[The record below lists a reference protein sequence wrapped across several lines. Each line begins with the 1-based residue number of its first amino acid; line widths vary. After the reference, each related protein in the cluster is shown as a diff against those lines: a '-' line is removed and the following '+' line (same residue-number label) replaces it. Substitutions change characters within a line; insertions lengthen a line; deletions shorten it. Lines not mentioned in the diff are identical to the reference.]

1 LSDRLET
8 CPTPNMKVSGFTFVR
23 NAIKFDYPIVEA
35 ITSIL
40 PVCDEVIVAVG
51 NSDDDTLGLIKSID
65 SDKIKIIETVWDDTL
80 REGGKVLAVET
91 NKALAAVS
99 KDADWCFYIQ
109 GDEVV
114 HEQYLPAIRQAMQ
127 DNLHNQEVEGLLFKY
142 LHFYGSYQYVADAQ
156 RWYRQE
162 IRIIR
167 NQSNITSY
175 RDAQGFRTITDKKLN
190 VRWIDAYVYHYGW
203 VKSPEI
209 QKEKMKS
216 SINFWA
222 TDEEAASVKKHYDE
236 SFDYAGIDSLT
247 TFNGTHPKVMQA
259 RIERVNWQF
268 DFDIREKKLSLKNR
282 FRTWIEKLTGWRIG
296 EYKNFKVLKNNASF

>member
-1 LSDRLET
+1 
-8 CPTPNMKVSGFTFVR
+8 MKVSGFTFVR

-40 PVCDEVIVAVG
+40 PVCDEMIVAVG
-51 NSDDDTLGLIKSID
+51 NSDDDTLALIKSID
-65 SDKIKIIETVWDDTL
+65 SPKIKIIQTNWDDTL
-80 REGGKVLAVET
+80 REGGKILAIET
-91 NKALAAVS
+91 NKALAAIS
-99 KDADWCFYIQ
+99 SDSDWCFYIQ

-114 HEQYLPAIRQAMQ
+114 HEQYLPNIQKAMQ
-127 DNLHNQEVEGLLFKY
+127 DNLNDPKIEGLLFKY

-167 NQSNITSY
+167 NIGNITSY
-175 RDAQGFRTITDKKLN
+175 RDAQGFRTIDDKKLT
-190 VRWIDAYVYHYGW
+190 VKWIDAFVYHYGW

-216 SINFWA
+216 SINFWT
-222 TDEEAASVKKHYDE
+222 TDEESVGVKKHYEDN
-236 SFDYAGIDSLT
+236 FDYSEIDSLT
-247 TFNGTHPKVMQA
+247 NFNGTHPAVMQA
-259 RIERVNWQF
+259 RIARVNWQF

-282 FRTWIEKLTGWRIG
+282 FRAWIEKLTGWRIG
-296 EYKNFKVLKNNASF
+296 EYKNFKPLN

>member
-1 LSDRLET
+1 
-8 CPTPNMKVSGFTFVR
+8 MKVSGFTFVR

-51 NSDDDTLGLIKSID
+51 NSDDGTLALIKSIN
-65 SDKIKIIETVWDDTL
+65 SDKIKIIETIWDDTL

-91 NKALAAVS
+91 NRALAAVS
-99 KDADWCFYIQ
+99 PDSDWCFYIQ

-114 HEQYLPAIRQAMQ
+114 HEQYLSAIRKTMQ
-127 DNLHNQEVEGLLFKY
+127 DNLNDPKVEGLLFKY

-167 NQSNITSY
+167 NKSTITSY
-175 RDAQGFRTITDKKLN
+175 RDAQGFRTVDNKKLR
-190 VRWIDAYVYHYGW
+190 VKWVEAYIYHYGW

-216 SINFWA
+216 SINFWT
-222 TDEEAASVKKHYDE
+222 TDEQAEPIKRQYDE
-236 SFDYAGIDSLT
+236 NFDYAAIDSLT
-247 TFNGTHPKVMQA
+247 TFNGTHPAVMQA
-259 RIERVNWQF
+259 RLARVNWQF
-268 DFDIREKKLSLKNR
+268 DFDIREKKLSLKNQ
-282 FRTWIEKLTGWRIG
+282 FRTWIEALTGWRMG
-296 EYKNFKVLKNNASF
+296 EYKNFKRLG

>member
-1 LSDRLET
+1 
-8 CPTPNMKVSGFTFVR
+8 MKVSGFTFVR

-40 PVCDEVIVAVG
+40 PVCDEMIVAVG
-51 NSDDDTLGLIKSID
+51 NSDDNTLGLIKSID

-114 HEQYLPAIRQAMQ
+114 HEQYLPAIRQAMEE
-127 DNLHNQEVEGLLFKY
+127 NLDDQKVDGLLFKY
-142 LHFYGSYQYVADAQ
+142 LHFYGSYHYVADAQ

-167 NQSNITSY
+167 NRSNITSY
-175 RDAQGFRTITDKKLN
+175 RDAQGFRTITDKKLI
-190 VRWIDAYVYHYGW
+190 VKWIDAYIYHYGW
-203 VKSPEI
+203 VKPPEI
-209 QKEKMKS
+209 QREKMKS
-216 SINFWA
+216 SINFWG
-222 TDEEAASVKKHYDE
+222 EGHNIPEIHKELEA
-236 SFDYAGIDSLT
+236 FDYSQVDSLSH
-247 TFNGTHPKVMQA
+247 FEGTHPKVMQA
-259 RIERVNWQF
+259 RIERVNWMF
-268 DFDIREKKLSLKNR
+268 DFDIKVKKLSFKNR
-282 FRTWIEKLTGWRIG
+282 LRMAIEKLTGWRIG
-296 EYKNFKVLKNNASF
+296 EYRNYRLLK

>member
-1 LSDRLET
+1 
-8 CPTPNMKVSGFTFVR
+8 MKVSGFTFVR

-40 PVCDEVIVAVG
+40 PVCDEMIVAVG
-51 NSDDDTLGLIKSID
+51 NSDDATLALIKSID
-65 SDKIKIIETVWDDTL
+65 SPKIKIIQTTWDDTL
-80 REGGKVLAVET
+80 REGGNVLAIET
-91 NKALAAVS
+91 NKALATLS
-99 KDADWCFYIQ
+99 PDSDWYFYIQ

-114 HEQYLPAIRQAMQ
+114 HEQYLPNIQKAMQ
-127 DNLHNQEVEGLLFKY
+127 DNLNDPKVEGLLFKY

-167 NQSNITSY
+167 NQGNITSY
-175 RDAQGFRTITDKKLN
+175 RDAQGFRTIDDKKLS
-190 VRWIDAYVYHYGW
+190 VKWIDAFVYHYGW

-216 SINFWA
+216 SINFWT
-222 TDEEAASVKKHYDE
+222 TDEESVEVKKHYEDN
-236 SFDYAGIDSLT
+236 FDYSEIDSLT
-247 TFNGTHPKVMQA
+247 NFNGTHPAVMQT
-259 RIERVNWQF
+259 RIARVNWQF

-282 FRTWIEKLTGWRIG
+282 FRAWIEKLTGWRIG
-296 EYKNFKVLKNNASF
+296 EYKNFKLLN

>member
-1 LSDRLET
+1 
-8 CPTPNMKVSGFTFVR
+8 MFVSGFTFVR
-23 NAIKFDYPIVEA
+23 NAIKFDYPIVEV

-40 PVCDEVIVAVG
+40 PVCDEMIVAVG
-51 NSDDDTLGLIKSID
+51 NSDDDTLELIKSID
-65 SDKIKIIETVWDDTL
+65 SPKIKIIETVWDDRL

-114 HEQYLPAIRQAMQ
+114 HEQYLSNIRKAME
-127 DNLHNQEVEGLLFKY
+127 DNLHDLKVEGLLFKY
-142 LHFYGSYQYVADAQ
+142 LHFYGSYQYVADSQ
-156 RWYRQE
+156 KWYRQE

-167 NQSNITSY
+167 NQQNITSY
-175 RDAQGFRTITDKKLN
+175 RDAQGFRTIDDKKLN
-190 VRWIDAYVYHYGW
+190 VKWIEAYVYHYGW

-222 TDEEAASVKKHYDE
+222 TDEEAAPVKKHYDE

-247 TFNGTHPKVMQA
+247 NFKGTHPAVMQA
-259 RIERVNWQF
+259 RLERMNWQF

-282 FRTWIEKLTGWRIG
+282 FRTWVEELTGWRIG
-296 EYKNFKVLKNNASF
+296 EYRNFKLLR

>member
-1 LSDRLET
+1 
-8 CPTPNMKVSGFTFVR
+8 MFVSGFTFVR

-65 SDKIKIIETVWDDTL
+65 SNKIKIIETVWDDSL

-99 KDADWCFYIQ
+99 PDADWCFYIQ

-127 DNLHNQEVEGLLFKY
+127 DNLDDSKVEGLLFKY
-142 LHFYGSYQYVADAQ
+142 QHFYGSYQYVADSQ
-156 RWYRQE
+156 KWYRQE

-167 NQSNITSY
+167 NQATITSY
-175 RDAQGFRTITDKKLN
+175 RDAQGFRTIDDKKLN
-190 VRWIDAYVYHYGW
+190 IKWIEAYIYHYGW

-222 TDEEAASVKKHYDE
+222 TDEEAASVKKHYE
-236 SFDYAGIDSLT
+236 ENFDYAGIDSLT
-247 TFNGTHPKVMQA
+247 TFTGTHPAVMQA
-259 RIERVNWQF
+259 RLERVNWQF
-268 DFDIREKKLSLKNR
+268 DFDIREKKLSFKNR
-282 FRTWIEKLTGWRIG
+282 VRAFVEKLTGWRIG
-296 EYKNFKVLKNNASF
+296 EYKNFEVV

>member
-1 LSDRLET
+1 
-8 CPTPNMKVSGFTFVR
+8 MFVSGFTFVR

-40 PVCDEVIVAVG
+40 PVCDEMIVAVG

-65 SDKIKIIETVWDDTL
+65 SPKIKIIETVWDDSL

-99 KDADWCFYIQ
+99 PDADWCFYIQ

-127 DNLHNQEVEGLLFKY
+127 DDLNDSKVEGLLFKY
-142 LHFYGSYQYVADAQ
+142 LHFYGSYQYVADSQ
-156 RWYRQE
+156 KWYRQE

-167 NQSNITSY
+167 NKKKITSY
-175 RDAQGFRTITDKKLN
+175 RDAQGFRTIDDKKLN
-190 VRWIDAYVYHYGW
+190 VKWIEAYIYHYGW
-203 VKSPEI
+203 VKSPEV

-236 SFDYAGIDSLT
+236 NFDYAGIDSLT
-247 TFNGTHPKVMQA
+247 TFSGIHPAVMQA
-259 RIERVNWQF
+259 RLERVNWQF
-268 DFDIREKKLSLKNR
+268 DFDIREKKLSFKNR
-282 FRTWIEKLTGWRIG
+282 VRAFVEKLTGWRIG
-296 EYKNFKVLKNNASF
+296 EYRNYRVV

>member
-1 LSDRLET
+1 
-8 CPTPNMKVSGFTFVR
+8 MFVSGFTFVR

-65 SDKIKIIETVWDDTL
+65 SNKIKIIETVWDDTL

-99 KDADWCFYIQ
+99 PDADWCFYIQ

-114 HEQYLPAIRQAMQ
+114 HEQYLPAIRQAMH
-127 DNLHNQEVEGLLFKY
+127 DNLDNLKVEGLLFKY
-142 LHFYGSYQYVADAQ
+142 QHFYGSYQYVADAQ

-167 NQSNITSY
+167 NQATITSY
-175 RDAQGFRTITDKKLN
+175 RDAQGFRTIDDKKLN
-190 VRWIDAYVYHYGW
+190 VKWIDAYIYHYGW

-222 TDEEAASVKKHYDE
+222 TDEAAASVKKHYE
-236 SFDYAGIDSLT
+236 ENFDYAGIDSLT
-247 TFNGTHPKVMQA
+247 TFSGTHPAVMQA
-259 RIERVNWQF
+259 RLERVNWQF
-268 DFDIREKKLSLKNR
+268 DFDIREKKLSFKNR
-282 FRTWIEKLTGWRIG
+282 VRAFVEKLTGWRIG
-296 EYKNFKVLKNNASF
+296 EYKNFRVVH